1 VNQEKPSTDGPAAS
15 PAPATASAFSKLFGA
30 GVVGWFLGVLGVLVF
45 AWAQKNQGGF
55 AATVIWTF
63 SHGWI
68 AFLIGLVV
76 LIGYGIAT
84 GKSVARAALCY
95 VLPACVLALMAGIC
109 LMIYPDSML
118 REELFTFL
126 PLVFLFY
133 VFGLLWLRMGEGGNS
148 SPSFARATLPALIGG
163 LVVLCFVTV
172 PVFASDAFRYRDA
185 FTLSMTK
192 AGTQDGAFRFEGS
205 LEIRKPG
212 SYRFSA
218 PRYVWGAGPSEDAS
232 EPETELGEFT
242 WGAAGAP
249 GPEATGVFPL
259 QIVWRKGLPQSSA
272 ADAMPIEDSIY
283 IDVHKGDEQDRV
295 VYSLHAS
302 LAP

>member
-1 VNQEKPSTDGPAAS
+1 M
-15 PAPATASAFSKLFGA
+15 
-30 GVVGWFLGVLGVLVF
+30 LGVLVF
-45 AWAQKNQGGF
+45 AWAQKHQGGF

-68 AFLIGLVV
+68 AFLIGLVA

-84 GKSVARAALCY
+84 GKSVACAALGY
-95 VLPACVLALMAGIC
+95 VLPACVLALLAGVC
-109 LMIYPDSML
+109 LMIYPASML
-118 REELFTFL
+118 REVLFTFL

-133 VFGLLWLRMGEGGNS
+133 VFGLLWLRMGESKNN
-148 SPSFARATLPALIGG
+148 SPSFTRATLPALLGG
-163 LVVLCFVTV
+163 LVVLCNVAV
-172 PVFASDAFRYRDA
+172 PVFASDAFRYRDV
-185 FTLSMTK
+185 FQLSVTK
-192 AGTQDGAFRFEGS
+192 IGTQDGAFRFEGS

-212 SYRFSA
+212 NYRFSA
-218 PRYVWGAGPSEDAS
+218 PRYVWGGAPSEDAS

-259 QIVWRKGLPQSSA
+259 QIVWRKGMPQSSA

-295 VYSLHAS
+295 IYLLHAP
-302 LAP
+302 LVP